1 MMVAASSAAAT
12 PCAVVMGRPKAG
24 WLFHANQYTDEI
36 SVLLA
41 EPGKHDLL
49 IALLILLC
57 RFHGVAARLV
67 RSGFR
72 GVVTPRLREHHL
84 LPLEC
89 LLLLCGSTA
98 TARRVTQ
105 LNRPTGR
112 R

>member
-72 GVVTPRLREHHL
+72 GVVTPRRGNTTYRHSNVSCCSAARLLRR
-84 LPLEC
+84 
-89 LLLLCGSTA
+89 A
-98 TARRVTQ
+98 V
-105 LNRPTGR
+105 
-112 R
+112 